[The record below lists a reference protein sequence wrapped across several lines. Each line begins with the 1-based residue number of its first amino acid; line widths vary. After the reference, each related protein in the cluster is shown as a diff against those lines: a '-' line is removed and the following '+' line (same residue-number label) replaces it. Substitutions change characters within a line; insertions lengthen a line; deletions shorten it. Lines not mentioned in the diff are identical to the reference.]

1 MVSRREKALGLSLVI
16 TASLLWGSEGV
27 ATIFAVSGGFNPYT
41 LALYVLIID
50 FIVLFPIWLAK
61 KSAPWSKGLLLF
73 GLLVG
78 GGFRIAFAYS
88 VLINGAG
95 VAAALVHVAPL
106 IVSLASPV
114 VFKTRFDSLS
124 VLLAFVAVLGAY
136 ITSNPELRL
145 ATATGFL
152 VGMIPAVM
160 YAAQVIVSKYYHNR
174 GFNTVDIIFQP
185 LPTAFAVPL
194 ITTLLFSTSIMP
206 TDLNGL
212 LWATY
217 ISIVCSTAAL
227 LLYIEGLKYV
237 SATAA
242 SIIAL
247 LEPVSALALASTI
260 LGETYTRIQLAG
272 ITAIL
277 VATLVTSLREVR

>member
-1 MVSRREKALGLSLVI
+1 MASREKALGLSLVVS
-16 TASLLWGSEGV
+16 ASLLWGSESV

-41 LALYVLIID
+41 LALYVLMVD
-50 FIVLFPIWLAK
+50 FIILLPIWLAK
-61 KSAPWSKGLLLF
+61 RSAPWSKGLLLF
-73 GLLVG
+73 GLLACG
-78 GGFRIAFAYS
+78 SFRIAFAYS
-88 VLINGAG
+88 IIINGAG

-106 IVSLASPV
+106 IVSFASPV
-114 VFKTRFDSLS
+114 VFKTRFDSVS

-136 ITSNPELRL
+136 ITSNPELKL

-152 VGMIPAVM
+152 VGIIPAIM
-160 YAAQVIVSKYYHNR
+160 YAAQVIISKYYHDR

-185 LPTAFAVPL
+185 LPTAFVAPL
-194 ITTLLFSTSIMP
+194 IAALLFSTPIISI
-206 TDLNGL
+206 DLNGL

-217 ISIVCSTAAL
+217 ISVVCSTAAL

-260 LGETYTRIQLAG
+260 LGETYTKIQLAG
-272 ITAIL
+272 ITTIL
-277 VATLVTSLREVR
+277 TAALVTSLRELR